1 MTSTNPSAE
10 HVRAEGGVGS
20 ASPRADEGEREHRG
34 LGQRIV
40 DAVMGEDDRD
50 RGRDRDADP
59 APAGA
64 VGQEHAGTG
73 QEHGAVS
80 DPTRSLADHVAPA
93 QEPAG
98 TGALERTDRD
108 PSVVEERQPAVSVP
122 EQDRG
127 PSTGR
132 DVTGSSPT
140 GGYEAQSRTEG
151 ERAVEERSAAAEDDG
166 RATATGR
173 DDVAPAT
180 DGAETPTA
188 AIAAAAD
195 SGRHERLIPK
205 QRADE
210 YSARWDRL
218 KGDFVDEPRRAVAQ
232 ADALVG
238 ELLDEL
244 QELFSGQRR
253 DLDRDLSNDEA
264 STEDLRLALR
274 RYRSFFDRLLSF

>member
-1 MTSTNPSAE
+1 MTHTEPSAE
-10 HVRAEGGVGS
+10 HVRGEGGVTS
-20 ASPRADEGEREHRG
+20 AHPPADERERRG
-34 LGQRIV
+34 LGQRLM
-40 DAVMGEDDRD
+40 DKVMGEDDRE
-50 RGRDRDADP
+50 RGRGRDADP
-59 APAGA
+59 AAAGYEHGA
-64 VGQEHAGTG
+64 TAGQEQG
-73 QEHGAVS
+73 GAVS
-80 DPTRSLADHVAPA
+80 DPTRSLADHVAPT
-93 QEPAG
+93 QEPGSVPDRAP
-98 TGALERTDRD
+98 ERTDRD

-127 PSTGR
+127 PSTGG
-132 DVTGSSPT
+132 DEAGSSPT
-140 GGYEAQSRTEG
+140 DGHGAQSRTEG
-151 ERAVEERSAAAEDDG
+151 ERVVEERPAAAAEDE

-180 DGAETPTA
+180 DGAETSTA
-188 AIAAAAD
+188 TAAAAD
-195 SGRHERLIPK
+195 SEPRERLIPK
-205 QRADE
+205 QRAEE
-210 YSARWDRL
+210 YGGRWDRL

-253 DLDRDLSNDEA
+253 DLERDLSNDEA